1 MVVEAS
7 TLHRAMTSV
16 VWVIPMVGVKQRTA
30 FLSNGL
36 QRPTTLLHRRQ
47 HKFPCGLFHT
57 LPKIGSIVGSLQR
70 PLKGSQTQQ
79 MYLFYAAE
87 VGTSTKVEPESRNS
101 PFPLSSQREMLSI
114 KVVWKRN
121 AKWIPWACFD
131 FSRATKILH
140 HPKWKMPEDLFRYP
154 QNVIKSQNS
163 QNVIIRLPVVQFN
176 SLKITSTNRAY
187 IWQKSSTHG
196 AMICAW

>member
-1 MVVEAS
+1 MS
-7 TLHRAMTSV
+7 KYYS
-16 VWVIPMVGVKQRTA
+16 I
-30 FLSNGL
+30 
-36 QRPTTLLHRRQ
+36 RPTVLVSALPSSSTSQRFWRWWWRPPLSIEPWHQ
-47 HKFPCGLFHT
+47 LFEWSRWLEWSKEPLSSAMAFRDRPHCST
-57 LPKIGSIVGSLQR
+57 DDSTNFHPLPNIGSNVGSLQR

-87 VGTSTKVEPESRNS
+87 VGTGTNVEPESRNS
-101 PFPLSSQREMLSI
+101 PFPLSSQCEGLSI

-121 AKWIPWACFD
+121 AKWIPWACLD

-163 QNVIIRLPVVQFN
+163 QNVIIRLPVV
-176 SLKITSTNRAY
+176 
-187 IWQKSSTHG
+187 
-196 AMICAW
+196 